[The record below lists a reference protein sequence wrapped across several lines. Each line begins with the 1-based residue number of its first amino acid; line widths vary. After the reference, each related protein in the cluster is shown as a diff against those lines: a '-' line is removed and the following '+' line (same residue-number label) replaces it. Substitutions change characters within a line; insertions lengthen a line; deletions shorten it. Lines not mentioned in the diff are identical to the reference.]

1 MTTLDELARAALDS
15 NALLA
20 RSLAQDFIRNN
31 PVLTEV
37 KSPAVSDARVLAASA
52 ALLELFALRTNQP
65 APVWTSVVSGLEKPI
80 YLVKAALTMKRLRA
94 LSMLNR
100 LCRCAS
106 AAFMR
111 RRIIWRLRD
120 CYFRSV

>member
-1 MTTLDELARAALDS
+1 MATIDELARAVLDG

-31 PVLTEV
+31 PVLTAV

-52 ALLELFALRTNQP
+52 ALLELFALRSNQP
-65 APVWTSVVSGLEKPI
+65 APLWTSVVGGTGSPV

-94 LSMLNR
+94 LCDAESPLP
-100 LCRCAS
+100 
-106 AAFMR
+106 
-111 RRIIWRLRD
+111 LRKRGFYAPPD
-120 CYFRSV
+120 YLVFG

>member
-1 MTTLDELARAALDS
+1 MATIDELARAALDG

-20 RSLAQDFIRNN
+20 RSLAQDFIKGN

-52 ALLELFALRTNQP
+52 ALVELFALRTNQP
-65 APVWTSVVSGLEKPI
+65 APLWTSVVSGLEKPI

-94 LSMLNR
+94 LCDAESPLPLR
-100 LCRCAS
+100 KRGFYAPPDYL
-106 AAFMR
+106 AFA
-111 RRIIWRLRD
+111 
-120 CYFRSV
+120 